1 MSKIQITPFFHEP
14 TFTVTYVVTDRATS
28 SCAIID
34 PVLDYDAAS
43 GQISHEF
50 ADKIVSYVD
59 KNGLTLEW
67 ILETHAHADHLTA
80 APYVKEKLGGLI
92 GVGDNIRRVQS
103 TFKAI
108 YNLESEF
115 MTDGSQFDQLFVDG
129 EVISLGHLDI
139 EILHTP
145 GHTPACVSYLIEDAV
160 FVGDTLF
167 MPDYGTARADF
178 PNGSAQTLYQSIRK
192 ILALPEST
200 RMFVGHDYKSPGRDD
215 YAWET
220 SVIEQRRN
228 NIHVKDGVS
237 QADFVA
243 MREARDATLAVP
255 KLLLPAIQV
264 NVRAGQLPPPEE
276 NGRSYLKIPL
286 TIKQ

>member
-1 MSKIQITPFFHEP
+1 MSKIQITPFFHDP
-14 TFTVTYVVTDRATS
+14 TFTVTYVVTDRATN

-34 PVLDYDAAS
+34 PVLDYDAAA

-50 ADKIVSYVD
+50 ADKVVSYVD

-80 APYVKEKLGGLI
+80 APYIKEKLGGLI
-92 GVGDNIRRVQS
+92 GVGDHIRRVQS

-108 YNLESEF
+108 YNLESAF
-115 MTDGSQFDQLFVDG
+115 LTDGSQFDQLFVDG
-129 EVISLGHLDI
+129 EVITLGHLDV
-139 EILHTP
+139 EVLHTP
-145 GHTPACVSYLIEDAV
+145 GHTPACVSYYIEDAV

-192 ILALPEST
+192 ILALPETT
-200 RMFVGHDYKSPGRDD
+200 RMFVGHDYKSPTRDHF
-215 YAWET
+215 AWET

-264 NVRAGQLPPPEE
+264 NVRAGQMPPAED
-276 NGRSYLKIPL
+276 NGKCYLKIPL
-286 TIKQ
+286 TVKS

>member
-200 RMFVGHDYKSPGRDD
+200 RMFVGHDYKSPGRND